1 MKTVYLR
8 SLVLFIIRDLRFE
21 NFYQIGLGVIF
32 IKSDSWVA
40 ERTSSLKNPV
50 PLILRSSLLEQTEK
64 EEEDLRG
71 EPATQV
77 HLG

>member
-21 NFYQIGLGVIF
+21 NFYQIGLCVIF